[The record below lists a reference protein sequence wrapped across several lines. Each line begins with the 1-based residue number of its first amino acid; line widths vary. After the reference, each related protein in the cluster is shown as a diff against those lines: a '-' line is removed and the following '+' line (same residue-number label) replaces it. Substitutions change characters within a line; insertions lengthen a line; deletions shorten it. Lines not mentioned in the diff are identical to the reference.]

1 MQVYHDCALR
11 RSLAVRVRTGNWALL
26 AIFVWLCVA
35 PLTAQTTQPARDA
48 EAATNVVLPDVPAS
62 PDSAES
68 TPTAT
73 LPADS
78 PNSAPQSE
86 SFIGAVGAAGK
97 TIGQDEWHF
106 IKAPFHKKAIVWDA
120 LFLGATGVLIAN
132 DESVLYAIPSQWH
145 ATNRDISNGALYG
158 SVAVAGGIYLTG
170 LFTKDE
176 HSQEVGIRT
185 AEATV
190 DSVILYGAMKAIF
203 QRQRPYSGPGE
214 GRFFAGNWTN
224 GSFPS
229 GPRHVYLDDRVG
241 RRPPI
246 SLHPARHPDVRHG
259 RHGDNH
265 SRAGRSALSFRRFRW
280 LGPRLPHR
288 RLCCAQAPGDSRHP
302 RQQDIA
308 SARCHAGARGDR
320 CRVRR
325 GGRGLNA
332 VPQQQL
338 ESGLLL
344 SPVRP

>member
-48 EAATNVVLPDVPAS
+48 EAATNVVLPDVPGS
-62 PDSAES
+62 PDSTES
-68 TPTAT
+68 APTAT

-78 PNSAPQSE
+78 PNSAPQYE

-229 GPRHVYLDDRVG
+229 GH
-241 RRPPI
+241 
-246 SLHPARHPDVRHG
+246 AM
-259 RHGDNH
+259 
-265 SRAGRSALSFRRFRW
+265 FTW
-280 LGPRLPHR
+280 T
-288 RLCCAQAPGDSRHP
+288 
-302 RQQDIA
+302 IA
-308 SARCHAGARGDR
+308 SAVAHQYHSIPLDILMYGMAGTVTTTRVLAGQHFPSDVFVGSVLGYLIGDYVAHKPQEIRGIR
-320 CRVRR
+320 ASKISRVRD
-325 GGRGLNA
+325 A
-332 VPQQQL
+332 ML
-338 ESGLLL
+338 EHVEIG
-344 SPVRP
+344 VE